1 MNNYDITKIQS
12 RINLLKRIDDF
23 SHLRLFL
30 LRLLSDYPD
39 EYYFMAELSSA
50 CYQLRK
56 YIEALTYAQESYQLA
71 PDDYWVRYI
80 YGCALSANDKLE
92 EAAEMFNSIIACD
105 VAFLADYKHGE
116 GKRWAESLLNDSRY
130 MRAVIYQQE
139 GNNLEARDLFQTH
152 KSIRRRGLY
161 SDFSI
166 KQVNE
171 HIKWLDMIIGDTD
184 RDYSIS
190 KYRPQFYDAE
200 GCYIHNEWTSI
211 SDIGKSFA
219 DGILTADEYIEAE
232 NRYIDTAIHLAELAG
247 CSYLTVSYIE
257 SDSKDIVNSV
267 NSHKLNHALIERAKT
282 IRQGLRISLN
292 DCPDYLRL
300 CLRECCWAVFSN
312 KIHNFLVKYGYDY
325 YMHVHTAVPKN
336 QVVEIVTRNGLYLR
350 P

>member
-12 RINLLKRIDDF
+12 KINRLKRTGDF
-23 SHLRLFL
+23 SHLRSDL
-30 LRLLSDYPD
+30 LKLLSDYPN
-39 EYYFMAELSSA
+39 EYYFMTELSSA
-50 CYQLRK
+50 CYQLGK
-56 YIEALTYAQESYQLA
+56 YDEALTYAQESYQLA
-71 PDDYWVRYI
+71 TDDYWVRYI
-80 YGCALSANDKLE
+80 YGCSLSANEKLE
-92 EAAEMFNSIIACD
+92 EAAGMFDSIIARD
-105 VAFLADYKHGE
+105 VAFLAYYEHGE
-116 GKRWAESLLNDSRY
+116 GKRWAKSLLNDSRY

-152 KSIRRRGLY
+152 KTIRRRGLY

-171 HIKWLDMIIGDTD
+171 HLKWLDMIIGDTD

-200 GCYIHNEWTSI
+200 GCCIHKEWTSI
-211 SDIGKSFA
+211 SDIGKSFD
-219 DGILTADEYIEAE
+219 DGILTTEEYTEIE
-232 NRYIDTAIHLAELAG
+232 NRYIDTAIDLAKLAG
-247 CSYLTVSYIE
+247 CSYLTVSCIE
-257 SDSKDIVNSV
+257 GDSKDIVNSV
-267 NSHKLNHALIERAKT
+267 NSHKLNHALTERART

-312 KIHNFLVKYGYDY
+312 KTHNFLVKFGYDY
-325 YMHVHTAVPKN
+325 YMHIHTVVPKN

>member
-1 MNNYDITKIQS
+1 
-12 RINLLKRIDDF
+12 
-23 SHLRLFL
+23 
-30 LRLLSDYPD
+30 
-39 EYYFMAELSSA
+39 
-50 CYQLRK
+50 
-56 YIEALTYAQESYQLA
+56 
-71 PDDYWVRYI
+71 
-80 YGCALSANDKLE
+80 
-92 EAAEMFNSIIACD
+92 MFNSIIACD

-232 NRYIDTAIHLAELAG
+232 NRYIDTAIDLAKLAG
-247 CSYLTVSYIE
+247 CSYLIVSYME
-257 SDSKDIVNSV
+257 GDSKDIVNSV
-267 NSHKLNHALIERAKT
+267 KGHKLNHGLIERAKT
-282 IRQGLRISLN
+282 IRQGLRISLK

-312 KIHNFLVKYGYDY
+312 KTHNFLVKFGYDY

>member
-12 RINLLKRIDDF
+12 KINRLKRTGDF
-23 SHLRLFL
+23 SHLRSFL
-30 LRLLSDYPD
+30 LKLLSAYPD

-139 GNNLEARDLFQTH
+139 GNNLEARDLFQAH

-232 NRYIDTAIHLAELAG
+232 NRYIDTAIDLAKLAG
-247 CSYLTVSYIE
+247 CSYLIVSYME
-257 SDSKDIVNSV
+257 GDSKDIVNSV
-267 NSHKLNHALIERAKT
+267 KGHKLNHGLIERAKT
-282 IRQGLRISLN
+282 IRQGLRISLK

-312 KIHNFLVKYGYDY
+312 KTHNFLVKFGYDY
-325 YMHVHTAVPKN
+325 YMHVHTAVPK
-336 QVVEIVTRNGLYLR
+336 IRLLKL
-350 P
+350 